1 MPNRLR
7 EVKPWEAVR
16 VRPNSLVWTK
26 KVHRPTRVVT
36 EFHCTITPAI
46 ITFRRVRGGEEEGR
60 EERRN
65 KELSNTTI
73 VKNVHRYV
81 WFILHAVHKYPQDH
95 NGGVFDR
102 KKLRAYIVNAPPR

>member
-81 WFILHAVHKYPQDH
+81 WLFFTPYTSTHKITTAVYSTERSS
-95 NGGVFDR
+95 V
-102 KKLRAYIVNAPPR
+102 LTL